1 MIPVGIKDLPA
12 KPKESP
18 CADAWVH
25 SKTYSALCSI
35 SLVTLK
41 NLPAHAPGHNVALP
55 RCLTGTLLHLFLV
68 LKFSVPSHLAVTS
81 SGLLLGGSIKM
92 PSLGVRGTSQKGLG
106 LMASCLLPGHIDTA
120 SQQAP
125 RTTSI
130 LTSITNA
137 LLMFQ
142 KLLWSSQC
150 HPPTSSAFPAPL
162 LSLSGSWHTV
172 RIPLRGS
179 S

>member
-1 MIPVGIKDLPA
+1 MSEDGPPPCPGMIPAGIKDLPA

-18 CADAWVH
+18 CADACVP
-25 SKTYSALCSI
+25 SKTCSALCSI
-35 SLVTLK
+35 SLVTVK
-41 NLPAHAPGHNVALP
+41 NLPAHAPGYNVALP

-68 LKFSVPSHLAVTS
+68 LLKFSVPSHLAVTS

-106 LMASCLLPGHIDTA
+106 LMASCLLTGHIDTA

-125 RTTSI
+125 GTTSI

-142 KLLWSSQC
+142 KLLW
-150 HPPTSSAFPAPL
+150 F
-162 LSLSGSWHTV
+162 SLSVPSAN
-172 RIPLRGS
+172 
-179 S
+179 

>member
-1 MIPVGIKDLPA
+1 MSPAGIKDLPA

-18 CADAWVH
+18 CADACH
-25 SKTYSALCSI
+25 PCIPSKTCSALCSI

-55 RCLTGTLLHLFLV
+55 RCLSGTLLHLFLV
-68 LKFSVPSHLAVTS
+68 LLKFFVPSHLAVTS
-81 SGLLLGGSIKM
+81 SGLPLGGSTKM
-92 PSLGVRGTSQKGLG
+92 PSLGVRSTTRMVLG
-106 LMASCLLPGHIDTA
+106 LTASCSLPGHIDTA
-120 SQQAP
+120 SQQAT

-142 KLLWSSQC
+142 KLLWSSVSV
-150 HPPTSSAFPAPL
+150 PSTN
-162 LSLSGSWHTV
+162 
-172 RIPLRGS
+172 
-179 S
+179 